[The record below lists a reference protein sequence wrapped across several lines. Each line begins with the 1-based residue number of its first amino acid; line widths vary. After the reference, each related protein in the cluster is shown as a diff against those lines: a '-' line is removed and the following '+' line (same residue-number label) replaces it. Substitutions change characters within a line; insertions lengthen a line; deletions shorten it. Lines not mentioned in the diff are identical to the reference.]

1 MSEDNLIIAGRYRID
16 ELIGHGG
23 MGDVYRGMDLE
34 DHIPVA
40 IKQLHESIVRDNPDI
55 VDRFNREGE
64 MLRRLSHPNIV
75 TILDTVEEG
84 DQHYLIMEYVSGGS
98 LRDLIDEQSRLPI
111 EAVLNVALD
120 LADALTR
127 AHRLGIVHR
136 DIKPDNVLLAEDGT
150 PRLTDFGVAHM
161 ADRTRLT
168 QTGSVIGT
176 YAYLSPEAC
185 NGLELDERADIWS
198 FGVMLFELLTGR
210 VPFTGSGTAAI
221 LTAILTRPAPDLAR
235 LRPET
240 PPQLVNLIVQM
251 LEKDRDRRISSVRLV
266 GAELESII
274 RSLDTPLRQMVLKAG
289 HDVAVGSRFATPS
302 DELPGSDVPAME
314 RSTPQQTHG
323 LSLYPGMARTPTPY
337 PSSGSH
343 MTPGGPP
350 LSTAEL
356 AQMARVST
364 TKWQLIAL
372 MVIVTVLAC
381 STVAVIAVL
390 FGPDAVRDDSTPQ
403 AQTPS
408 AIPPTLEPVAAGDY
422 IVLVAELEAI
432 DTEPRTVT
440 RFIVDDLKRTLE
452 EGVPFSRVRIRQ
464 TPVVVVTER
473 QAQSLADETGA
484 TVIIWGNYTADRV
497 DLHVQVGTL
506 DAFAESAIP
515 SNTIAQSA
523 NVRVA
528 ITDVRSE
535 SIAPHVLA
543 VIGTLQGASGN
554 VYEFMRT
561 LAVIDE
567 IDVQLAQID
576 GDTVAAYTHRFFE
589 LHTTDTEAALKAI
602 EGAISKDATNPFSH
616 ALRSLALARLGRFGA
631 SRDAA
636 ETAARLGGD
645 QWSTPLI
652 LLGTGDVD
660 TDTSTEYLG
669 RMIAINPNDWY
680 ARATRGTI
688 YYLSGFSEEARDDL
702 EAAVALHPDANF
714 VYTMAALQAISEGRF
729 EAATGYIQTIL
740 EQYPDPDQYNRFI
753 GATIGE
759 HDVTGQIVASFINLM
774 LGRYEETVAAATTGI
789 NRAGSLPDLLSFQ
802 GLAYC
807 NLGRYH
813 DAEVAYSQA
822 LLNAIGMDVSP
833 GQITFIRLSRADVRL
848 KQGEIDQARED
859 FARVRESA
867 VAEPALVDRFES
879 GEFGCENLFGRG
891 ALMTSGPM
899 SQLEMASTPI
909 PQATPTPAP
918 PTVEPVAAGQHM
930 VLVADLE
937 PLDGVSERDVARFVI
952 EDLERRLVEDIPYG
966 KIAVR
971 HYQDVITSSSEA
983 QDVAQQTGATVIVWG
998 RYTPD
1003 AVTLEIQVGVTD
1015 AYPYIAFERALLE
1028 RTANV
1033 RVELTNERRE
1043 SVALHVMNVLSLLA
1057 VADGD
1062 EFEWVL
1068 MLTIMHALQVTPAE
1082 VQGSGI
1088 AAYTHR
1094 GLLAFVS
1101 DTGDAVDHFDRAL
1114 ARDGGNAI
1122 VYALRSVTHLRLGQD
1137 GEALLDIRTAARL
1150 GPQDWALPIYLESE
1164 TDLEQALANVRQ
1176 IIVLRSDDWFAY
1188 FLEAMITY
1196 SGLQDLTAARAALE
1210 QSIANAPEANLPY
1223 ALAMLVAL
1231 RMGDIEQA
1239 QDHAYVILTEFPDP
1253 DLTTRAF
1260 SAIVGDSD
1268 PTQLTGLYFGL
1279 ATNLVL
1285 GQYSTIV
1292 REMQA
1297 ARAVI
1302 FGGVAMPGITGQQY
1316 LDLSDLFF
1324 IEAVAYCNLRDLVA
1338 AEEAFGQSIKFSKR
1352 FALAYVL
1359 RAQVQHALL
1368 DDAGAAQDYATARM
1382 LAPDPAFERWIDAAE
1397 SGALTC
1403 QNLLEY
1409 TLLEG

>member
-1 MSEDNLIIAGRYRID
+1 MSEDNLIIVGRYRID

-23 MGDVYRGMDLE
+23 MGDVYRGLDLE
-34 DHIPVA
+34 NNIPVA
-40 IKQLHESIVRDNPDI
+40 IKQLHESIIRDNPDI

-75 TILDTVEEG
+75 TILDTVEEAG
-84 DQHYLIMEYVSGGS
+84 QHYLIMEYVSGGS

-210 VPFTGSGTAAI
+210 VPFTGGGTAAI

-235 LRPET
+235 LRPGT

-274 RSLDTPLRQMVLKAG
+274 RALDTPLRQMVLKAG
-289 HDVAVGSRFATPS
+289 HDVAVGSRFATPP

-314 RSTPQQTHG
+314 RSTSQQTHG
-323 LSLYPGMARTPTPY
+323 LSLYPGLARTPTSY
-337 PSSGSH
+337 PPGSPRV
-343 MTPGGPP
+343 TPGGSP
-350 LSTAEL
+350 LSTAEM

-390 FGPDAVRDDSTPQ
+390 FGPDAVRDDSTAQ
-403 AQTPS
+403 VQTPG
-408 AIPPTLEPVAAGDY
+408 APPPALEPVAAGDY
-422 IVLVAELEAI
+422 MVLIAELEAI
-432 DTEPRTVT
+432 DAEPRTVT
-440 RFIVDDLKRTLE
+440 RFVVDDLKRALE

-464 TPVVVVTER
+464 TPVVIVTER

-484 TVIIWGNYTADRV
+484 TVIIWGNYTADRI
-497 DLHVQVGTL
+497 DLHVQIGTL
-506 DAFAESAIP
+506 DAFAASAIP
-515 SNTIAQSA
+515 RSAIAQSA
-523 NVRVA
+523 NVRVTM
-528 ITDVRSE
+528 TDARSE

-561 LAVIDE
+561 LAVADE
-567 IDVQLAQID
+567 IDVQPAQID
-576 GDTVAAYTHRFFE
+576 GDTVAAYTHRFFQRY
-589 LHTTDTEAALKAI
+589 TTDTEAAFDAI
-602 EGAISKDATNPFSH
+602 ESAISKDATNPFSH
-616 ALRSLALARLGRFGA
+616 ALRSLALARLGRFDA
-631 SRDAA
+631 SRAAA
-636 ETAARLGGD
+636 ETAARLGGS
-645 QWSTPLI
+645 QWTIPLI

-669 RMIAINPNDWY
+669 RMIALNPNDWY

-688 YYLSGFSEEARDDL
+688 YYLAGFSEQARADL

-740 EQYPDPDQYNRFI
+740 EKYPDPDQYNRFI

-759 HDVTGQIVASFINLM
+759 HDVTGQIVASFVNLM
-774 LGRYEETVAAATTGI
+774 LGRYEEVIAAATIGI
-789 NRAGSLPDLLSFQ
+789 NRAGALPDLLSFQ

-813 DAEVAYSQA
+813 DAEIVYTRA
-822 LLNAIGMDVSP
+822 LQNAIGRGASP
-833 GQITFIRLSRADVRL
+833 GQIAFIRLSRADVRL
-848 KQGEIDQARED
+848 KQGEVEEARAD
-859 FARVRESA
+859 FARVRENA
-867 VAEPALVDRFES
+867 VVEPALVDRFES

-891 ALMTSGPM
+891 ALMTSGPI

-918 PTVEPVAAGQHM
+918 PTVEPVAAGQFM

-937 PLDGVSERDVARFVI
+937 PLDGVSERDVARFIV
-952 EDLERRLVEDIPYG
+952 EDLERRLVEDVPYG

-971 HYQDVITSSSEA
+971 HYQAVITSSSEA
-983 QDVAQQTGATVIVWG
+983 QDVAQQTGAVVIVWG

-1003 AVTLEIQVGVTD
+1003 AIALEIQLGVTD
-1015 AYPYIAFERALLE
+1015 AYPYIMFERALLE
-1028 RTANV
+1028 RTTNV
-1033 RVELTNERRE
+1033 RVELANERRE
-1043 SVALHVMNVLSLLA
+1043 SVALPVMNILSLLA

-1068 MLTIMHALQVTPAE
+1068 MLTLMHTLQGTPAD
-1082 VQGSGI
+1082 VPGSGI

-1101 DTGDAVDHFDRAL
+1101 DTGAAVDHFDHAL

-1122 VYALRSVTHLRLGQD
+1122 LYALRSVAYLRRGHA

-1150 GPQDWALPIYLESE
+1150 GPQNWALPIYLASE

-1176 IIVLRSDDWFAY
+1176 IIALRPDDWFAY
-1188 FLEAMITY
+1188 FLEAIIIY
-1196 SGLQDLTAARAALE
+1196 SGLQDLDATYATLE

-1223 ALAMLVAL
+1223 ASAMLVAL
-1231 RMGDIEQA
+1231 RLGAIPQA
-1239 QDHAYVILTEFPDP
+1239 QQHAAVILTDFPDP

-1260 SAIVGDSD
+1260 SAIVGEGN
-1268 PTQLTGLYFGL
+1268 PTQFTGLYFEL

-1302 FGGVAMPGITGQQY
+1302 FGGVAVPGFTGQQL

-1324 IEAVAYCNLRDLVA
+1324 MEGIAHCNLSDFTA
-1338 AEEAFGQSIKFSKR
+1338 AEEAFSQSIKFSKQY
-1352 FALAYVL
+1352 ALAYVL

-1368 DDAGAAQDYATARM
+1368 DNAGAAQDYAAARA
-1382 LAPDPAFERWIDAAE
+1382 LAPNPSFARWIDAAE
-1397 SGALTC
+1397 AGVWTC
-1403 QNLLEY
+1403 RNLLEY
-1409 TLLEG
+1409 TLPGD